1 MYISSGLFIV
11 VLLGLFS
18 VVVTMAWRSSSNSN
32 SGLIEQL
39 KRNDII
45 KSTVVEQAM
54 LLTDRANYVYNHP
67 YLDAPQ
73 LIGYDATISA
83 PHMHAYCLT
92 VLQDVIT
99 IPNAKILDIGVGS
112 GYLAVCMTKMN
123 PSAKVYGIDIVPG
136 LVQYALKNVM
146 KQDADLLNSGR
157 LVIREGDGWLGI
169 EGEDKF
175 NAIHVGAAAES
186 LPRPLLKQLALG
198 GKLVIPVGQQGEIQ
212 TLIEVRKLS
221 DDDDDFN
228 KAYQVKSLLSVQY
241 VPLVK
246 DN

>member
-1 MYISSGLFIV
+1 MFINLLIV
-11 VLLGLFS
+11 SLLVLS
-18 VVVTMAWRSSSNSN
+18 VVVAMAWRSSSNSN
-32 SGLIEQL
+32 SGLVEQL

-45 KSTVVEQAM
+45 KSAVVEQAM
-54 LLTDRANYVYNHP
+54 LLTDRGNYVYYYP

-73 LIGYDATISA
+73 LIGFDATISA
-83 PHMHAYCLT
+83 PHMHAYALT

-99 IPNAKILDIGVGS
+99 VPNAKILDIGVGS
-112 GYLAVCMTKMN
+112 GYLAVCMAKMN

-136 LVQYALKNVM
+136 LVHLALKNVM
-146 KQDADLLNSGR
+146 KRDADLLNSGR
-157 LVIREGDGWLGI
+157 LVIREGDGWVGI

-186 LPRPLLKQLALG
+186 LPKPLLTQLAIG

-212 TLIEVRKLS
+212 TLVEVKKMS
-221 DDDDDFN
+221 DDDDFD
-228 KAYQVKSLLSVQY
+228 KAYQVKNLLSVQY